1 MSRRASRG
9 PLLVAALLCA
19 LPCGGAA
26 EESPPDPLRRISVEE
41 AAETPGILDTNDP
54 LEGMNRRIYVFNARF
69 DRYVFLPAV
78 RGYEFV
84 LPRFARTGI
93 SNVFGLIDDVTTFAN
108 SVLQLKPKRA
118 AGTLGRLAVNL
129 TVGVAGLWDAA
140 TRFGIPFYRED
151 FGQTLGH
158 YGVPAG
164 PFLMVPI
171 LGPSSVRDGS
181 GMLVDRAPFALLNVP
196 PWWVTPVEA
205 VSTRADNPFRYG
217 DIGPPFEYGMVRWFY
232 LEHRELLVAD

>member
-1 MSRRASRG
+1 MSRRVARG

-19 LPCGGAA
+19 LPWRGAA
-26 EESPPDPLRRISVEE
+26 EESPPDPLRRITPEE
-41 AAETPGILDTNDP
+41 AAETPGILDANDP

-69 DRYVFLPAV
+69 DRTVFLPAV
-78 RGYEFV
+78 RGYEFI
-84 LPRFARTGI
+84 LPQFARTGI
-93 SNVFGLIDDVTTFAN
+93 SNVFAVVDDVTTIAN

-118 AGTLGRLAVNL
+118 AGMLGRLAVNL

-140 TRFGIPFYRED
+140 TRFGLPYYRED

-164 PFLMVPI
+164 PYLVVPI

-196 PWWVTPVEA
+196 PWWLTPVEA
-205 VSTRADNPFRYG
+205 VSTRADNSFRYG
-217 DIGPPFEYGMVRWFY
+217 DIGPPFEYDMVRWLY
-232 LEHRELLVAD
+232 LEQRKLLVAH

>member
-1 MSRRASRG
+1 MSRRAARG

-19 LPCGGAA
+19 LPSRGAA
-26 EESPPDPLRRISVEE
+26 EESAPDPLRRISVKE
-41 AAETPGILDTNDP
+41 AAETPGLLDANDP

-69 DRYVFLPAV
+69 DRYLFLPAV

-84 LPRFARTGI
+84 LPQFARTGI
-93 SNVFGLIDDVTTFAN
+93 SNVFSLIDDVTTFAN
-108 SVLQLKPKRA
+108 SVFQLRPKRA

-164 PFLMVPI
+164 PFLVVPI

-181 GMLVDRAPFALLNVP
+181 GMLVDRVPFALLNVP
-196 PWWVTPVEA
+196 PWWATPVEA

-217 DIGPPFEYGMVRWFY
+217 DIGPPFEYDMVRWFY